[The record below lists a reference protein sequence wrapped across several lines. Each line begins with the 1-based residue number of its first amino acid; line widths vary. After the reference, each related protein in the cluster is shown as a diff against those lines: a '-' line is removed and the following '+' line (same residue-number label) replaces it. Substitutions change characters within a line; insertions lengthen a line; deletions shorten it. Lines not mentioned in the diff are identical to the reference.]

1 MNLKQARWIEENFI
15 KSYQNILE
23 K

>member
-1 MNLKQARWIEENFI
+1 MNLKQGKWIEENFI